1 MSKTSAPGQ
10 TPDPAR
16 QDTYQASIDA
26 LERVTATLPIGW
38 QPSYLAL
45 TRSLRQMGS
54 SARSDLVLSLPVVES
69 GVMSILQS
77 RPDHCVH
84 GAIRKASVRLSQS
97 CVRCGSLARRRLFE
111 FDLTPQCA
119 ECWTPRVLTRELAR
133 MVRDVTSTS
142 DTRQVYLESDLP
154 ALARQAVPEASW
166 TALEVGKPRS
176 TVRCL
181 TRDALVAMVPD
192 LKALQDDIAEL
203 LVCQP

>member
-1 MSKTSAPGQ
+1 MSKTSTAGQ
-10 TPDPAR
+10 TPDPTH

-26 LERVTATLPIGW
+26 LERVTDTLPIGW

-45 TRSLRQMGS
+45 TRSLRQMGA

-97 CVRCGSLARRRLFE
+97 CVRCGSPARRRLFE

-119 ECWTPRVLTRELAR
+119 ECWTPRVLRRELAR

-142 DTRQVYLESDLP
+142 DTRQIYLESDLP

-166 TALEVGKPRS
+166 SALEVGKPRS

-181 TRDALVAMVPD
+181 TRDALLAMVPD
-192 LKALQDDIAEL
+192 LKALQDQMADAS
-203 LVCQP
+203 